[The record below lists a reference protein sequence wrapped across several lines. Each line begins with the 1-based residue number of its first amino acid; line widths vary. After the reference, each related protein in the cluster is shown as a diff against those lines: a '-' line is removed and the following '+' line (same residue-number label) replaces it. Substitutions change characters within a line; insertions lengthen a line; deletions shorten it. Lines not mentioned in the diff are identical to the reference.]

1 MTHSDI
7 KTKFLIEYDK
17 ANITSSYPSLT
28 DYEIATILD
37 KAYNAIIAQKLT
49 GNNPRQI
56 GFEGD
61 NKAIEDI
68 QPLISTSSLNT
79 QSFGTY
85 CENCVVYEKPEDFLY
100 YIQGRLQLSYTKNN
114 NTIYNLQNVQLVT
127 HNIASKFMCTS
138 TNKPWVEKPVCYME
152 NDEIIVLFDPVLH
165 IPGKFDLTR
174 IKKFKPFSLPQQQF
188 DFGTTEF
195 ELSDS
200 MAEELINLAI
210 IMCGEIVESQR
221 YQTKTSIRPLES

>member
-28 DYEIATILD
+28 DYEIATVLD
-37 KAYNAIIAQKLT
+37 KAYNALIAQKVT

-68 QPLISTSSLNT
+68 QPLINTSTINQASIK
-79 QSFGTY
+79 QI
-85 CENCVVYEKPEDFLY
+85 CENSVEYNKPDDFLY
-100 YIQGRLQLSYTKNN
+100 YIQGKIELQ
-114 NTIYNLQNVQLVT
+114 YNVNSTDVYRLQNVQLVT
-127 HNIASKFMCTS
+127 HNIASKFMCTTS
-138 TNKPWVEKPVCYME
+138 NKPWVEKPVCFME
-152 NDEIIVLFDPVLH
+152 HNKIIVLIDPVLH
-165 IPGKFDLTR
+165 DPRNFVLTR
-174 IKKFKPFSLPQQQF
+174 ISKFKTFALPGNKY
-188 DFGTTEF
+188 DFGSTEF

-210 IMCGEIVESQR
+210 IMSGEIVESQR
-221 YQTKTSIRPLES
+221 LQTKASIRPLES

>member
-17 ANITSSYPSLT
+17 ADITSSYPSLT

-37 KAYNAIIAQKLT
+37 KSYLALINQKLT

-61 NKAIEDI
+61 NKAIEDV
-68 QPLISTSSLNT
+68 QRLIKTNNVELSNMS
-79 QSFGTY
+79 
-85 CENCVVYEKPEDFLY
+85 VYSHNDAVYNIPEDFLY
-100 YIQGRLQLSYTKNN
+100 YVQSKM
-114 NTIYNLQNVQLVT
+114 NLGYT
-127 HNIASKFMCTS
+127 HNGNTTYSSVEVELASHKVAEKYMCT
-138 TNKPWVEKPVCYME
+138 THNDPWVETPVCYIE
-152 NDEIIVLFDPVLH
+152 DGKIIALTDPHLH
-165 IPGKFDLTR
+165 IPGELTLTYVRKFN
-174 IKKFKPFSLPQQQF
+174 KFVTPNGA
-188 DFGTTEF
+188 DFGDTLF

-210 IMCGEIVESQR
+210 IFAAETVESPR
-221 YQTKTSIRPLES
+221 TSVKSNIRPIES